1 MGWAGVGSQDFLT
14 WSLVVFLWL
23 LAPLALLWILL
34 RVTRRLAADYGQL
47 RYLIVAVAPVAVM
60 LAVGALFPDPP
71 DYERHLTTVGFFVG
85 FPTWVYVLA
94 SQLFFIGRG
103 LRGLVR

>member
-1 MGWAGVGSQDFLT
+1 MGSQDFLI

-23 LAPLALLWILL
+23 VAPLALLWILL
-34 RVTRRLAADYGQL
+34 RVTRRFAADAGQL
-47 RYLIVAVAPVAVM
+47 RYLIVAVAPVAFM
-60 LAVGALFPDPP
+60 LAIAALFPEPP
-71 DYERHLTTVGFFVG
+71 DYERHLTSVGFFVG
-85 FPTWVYVLA
+85 FPTLVYVLA